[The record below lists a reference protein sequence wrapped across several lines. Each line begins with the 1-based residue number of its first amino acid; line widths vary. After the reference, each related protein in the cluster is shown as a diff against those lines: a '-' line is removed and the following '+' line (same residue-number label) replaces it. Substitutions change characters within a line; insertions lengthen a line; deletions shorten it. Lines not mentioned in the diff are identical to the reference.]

1 MFNYIFHPYLRWLRD
16 RSESDRPDFN
26 IDRDGPLSQN
36 ARRSLQSTFPYQNSM
51 RCFSRLRRPALSTLW
66 LNSRVRFRAFA

>member
-26 IDRDGPLSQN
+26 IDRDGPLSQKLVQPPVN
-36 ARRSLQSTFPYQNSM
+36 FPI
-51 RCFSRLRRPALSTLW
+51 PEI
-66 LNSRVRFRAFA
+66 